1 MTATVYMVQTFEMR
15 RARLVP
21 TLQAPATT
29 AESARRRAERTA
41 ERKAG
46 AIAVEM
52 TIDED
57 TGAVDSSR
65 VLGSF
70 GKVSEDIEASMEG
83 A

>member
-70 GKVSEDIEASMEG
+70 GKVPDDIDG
-83 A
+83 L

>member
-29 AESARRRAERTA
+29 AESARRGAERTA

-70 GKVSEDIEASMEG
+70 GKVPDDIDG
-83 A
+83 L

>member
-15 RARLVP
+15 REGLVP

-70 GKVSEDIEASMEG
+70 GKVPDDIDG
-83 A
+83 L